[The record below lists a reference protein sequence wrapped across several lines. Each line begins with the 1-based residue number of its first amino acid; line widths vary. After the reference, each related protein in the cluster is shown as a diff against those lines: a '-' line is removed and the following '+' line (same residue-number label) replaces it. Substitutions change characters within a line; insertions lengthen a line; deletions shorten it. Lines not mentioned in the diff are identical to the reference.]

1 MLRRVS
7 KILLV
12 ITLSC
17 SLGLHWAILQS
28 VAWVGMAVSFS
39 QSATL
44 KEALEKTFDGKHP
57 CSLCKI
63 VVEGKKSEKKQQ
75 AQKPPTKHDLA
86 FVASRLT
93 IYPPSPD
100 SPRFALPTALPTR
113 SDPPPT
119 PPPRYLPG

>member
-28 VAWVGMAVSFS
+28 VAWVGMAVTFS

-44 KEALEKTFDGKHP
+44 MESLEKTFDGKHP

-75 AQKPPTKHDLA
+75 AQKPPAKHDLA

-100 SPRFALPTALPTR
+100 SPRFALPRALPAR
-113 SDPPPT
+113 SE
-119 PPPRYLPG
+119 